1 MADLKDTQSQHAGL
15 MSAVRDIMMK
25 NQNLYQQD
33 LEDKYGKYREQP
45 QPTEVDVPEAEINVP
60 VDAAPE
66 EPAAELEQPE
76 TEMETPNEEVPTED
90 QRED

>member
-33 LEDKYGKYREQP
+33 LEDKYGKYSEA
-45 QPTEVDVPEAEINVP
+45 PTPEVDVPEAEIDVP
-60 VDAAPE
+60 VEQPVEQPE
-66 EPAAELEQPE
+66 QELEQPQA
-76 TEMETPNEEVPTED
+76 EMETPDEEVPTED

>member
-33 LEDKYGKYREQP
+33 LEDRYGKYSETP
-45 QPTEVDVPEAEINVP
+45 EVDVPEAEIDVP
-60 VDAAPE
+60 VE
-66 EPAAELEQPE
+66 EPVEQPEQELEQPQA
-76 TEMETPNEEVPTED
+76 EMETPDEEVPTED

>member
-33 LEDKYGKYREQP
+33 LENKYGKYGEQEVETP
-45 QPTEVDVPEAEINVP
+45 EVDVPEAEIDVP
-60 VDAAPE
+60 VE
-66 EPAAELEQPE
+66 EPVEEPQA
-76 TEMETPNEEVPTED
+76 EMETPNEEVPTED